1 MTIDKTRHILLVDDQ
16 ENWHEQLGEILDDFQ
31 ISHVYDMEK
40 AEKIV
45 ARQSFD
51 LAVLDV
57 TLVDEEEFNI
67 EGLSLIQVIKRK
79 NPSIAI
85 IILTGYPQR
94 VIAKPKEEVDAFISK
109 GIGFNI
115 IEFRNLVKQL
125 IQNCS
130 KKGE

>member
-1 MTIDKTRHILLVDDQ
+1 MTIDKMRHILLVDDQ

-31 ISHVYDMEK
+31 ISHAYDLQK

-79 NPSIAI
+79 NPTTAI

-94 VIAKPKEEVDAFISK
+94 VIEEPIEIEADAFISK
-109 GIGFNI
+109 GKDFNI
-115 IEFRNLVKQL
+115 IEFRNLVEQL
-125 IQNCS
+125 IQS
-130 KKGE
+130 R